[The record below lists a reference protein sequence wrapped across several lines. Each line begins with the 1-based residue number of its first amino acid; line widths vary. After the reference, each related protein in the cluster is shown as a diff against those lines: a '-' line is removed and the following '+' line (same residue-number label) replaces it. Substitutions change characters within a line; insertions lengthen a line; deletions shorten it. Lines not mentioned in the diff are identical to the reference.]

1 MPHPAAPV
9 TGRPL
14 LSVVIPAFNE
24 ARRIGASLAAIAAYV
39 DAHAPDAE
47 IVVVDDG
54 SRDASVE
61 VASGALRGRRG
72 RVLRAAENRG
82 KGHAVRRGILA
93 AEGRWVLLTDA
104 DLSTPVEEHA
114 RLAAAA
120 RDHDL
125 DAVVGS
131 RALPGSRIEIRQH
144 VIRQLMGKTFNRVV
158 RWTTGLPFRDTQ
170 CGFKLFDRERCRPIF
185 ERMVVDRFA
194 FDVEFLFVATRLGLR
209 VREVPVVWRDARGSK
224 VGLVG
229 DPARMLVD
237 LARIRWRFRRGLY
250 HATGSVS

>member
-1 MPHPAAPV
+1 
-9 TGRPL
+9 
-14 LSVVIPAFNE
+14 
-24 ARRIGASLAAIAAYV
+24 
-39 DAHAPDAE
+39 
-47 IVVVDDG
+47 
-54 SRDASVE
+54 
-61 VASGALRGRRG
+61 
-72 RVLRAAENRG
+72 
-82 KGHAVRRGILA
+82 
-93 AEGRWVLLTDA
+93 
-104 DLSTPVEEHA
+104 
-114 RLAAAA
+114 
-120 RDHDL
+120 
-125 DAVVGS
+125 
-131 RALPGSRIEIRQH
+131 
-144 VIRQLMGKTFNRVV
+144 MGKTFNRVV